1 MTMNDP
7 WVRAVGIDESL
18 PCDDPKSIFVLEK
31 LRNMWIALG
40 EDQVTVP
47 SEEVTETVEAIK
59 DIMAAMLKARVERS
73 N

>member
-1 MTMNDP
+1 MTINDP
-7 WVRAVGIDESL
+7 SVRAVGAVESL
-18 PCDDPKSIFVLEK
+18 PCDDPSGILVLEK

-59 DIMAAMLKARVERS
+59 EIMAAMLKARVERS